1 MHPDT
6 SELGLLLQMLIL
18 LGATVAAAP
27 TARYFGMSAIVGY
40 LAIGIVIG
48 PGVFAFFREP
58 ATVLAIAELGVVML
72 LFLIGLELKLSRLL
86 AMRRAIFGLG
96 AAQLTITTLA
106 LFALAFFGL
115 GYAWR
120 GAVLAGVAL
129 AMSGTAI
136 ALQLLEERGDLQ
148 ATYGQR
154 AFGVLLFQDMAVVP
168 ILALIPLLSPWQ
180 TGNGGG
186 FWGGA
191 QHAAIAAAVIAA
203 VVLAGRYLLNPLF
216 QLLAQANT
224 REVMTAAALLLVI
237 GTGLVMQ
244 YAGMSMAL
252 GAFLAGVLL
261 AESNYRHE
269 LEANIEP
276 FRGLL
281 LALFFMGVG
290 MSIDLSVVRENLWVL
305 IGGAIAVTIVKAA
318 IVFALYQFAPN
329 HDPDGLRAAA
339 VLTSAGEFAFVLL
352 PLGLSLGIVTAGQSS
367 LVVALAA
374 ITMLIGPFFAILTD
388 KWLARRYIEEPDYEL
403 DGLEQTH
410 GSVLIIGFGRFGQ
423 IVAQCLIAQ
432 RLDITVI
439 DNDPEMVTA
448 AARFGFKIYYGD
460 GTRLDVLRAAHADKA
475 RLIAVCVDKG
485 ETAEHI
491 VDIVKANFEFVK
503 LFVRSYD
510 RTTTLALRARDVD
523 YEIRETYESAIA
535 FGRATLE
542 EFGVERESIDA
553 LIDDVRTRDR
563 DRIALQQAGG
573 IYAGL
578 DKIRPKV
585 QPTPLTEPKRA
596 ARALNPEAED
606 AIQRKTGSST

>member
-1 MHPDT
+1 MQPDAA
-6 SELGLLLQMLIL
+6 ELNLLLQMLIL

-40 LAIGIVIG
+40 LAVGIVIG
-48 PGVFAFFREP
+48 PGVFAFFRDP
-58 ATVLAIAELGVVML
+58 ATILAVAELGVVML

-86 AMRRAIFGLG
+86 DMRRAIFELG
-96 AAQLTITTLA
+96 AAQLTVTA
-106 LFALAFFGL
+106 AVLFALAFFCL
-115 GYAWR
+115 ALPWR
-120 GAVLAGVAL
+120 GALLAGTAL

-168 ILALIPLLSPWQ
+168 ILALIPLLSPGQ
-180 TGNGGG
+180 TNDGGG
-186 FWGGA
+186 FWEGA
-191 QHAAIAAAVIAA
+191 REAAIAATVIAT
-203 VVLAGRYLLNPLF
+203 VVVAGRYLLNPLF

-237 GTGLVMQ
+237 GTGLIMQ

-252 GAFLAGVLL
+252 GAFLAGLLL

-290 MSIDLSVVRENLWVL
+290 MSIDLSVVRDYFWVL
-305 IGGAIAVTIVKAA
+305 IGGAVLVTAVKAA
-318 IVFALYQFAPN
+318 IVWGLYQFAPDR
-329 HDPDGLRAAA
+329 DPDGLRAAA
-339 VLTSAGEFAFVLL
+339 VLTAAGEFAFVLM
-352 PLGLSLGIVTAGQSS
+352 PLGASLGIVTAAQSS

-374 ITMLIGPFFAILTD
+374 ITMLIGPLFAMASD
-388 KWLARRYIEEPDYEL
+388 QWLARRYIEEPEYEL
-403 DGLEQTH
+403 GGLEETH
-410 GSVLIIGFGRFGQ
+410 GTVLIIGFGRFGQ
-423 IVAQCLIAQ
+423 IVSQCLFAQ
-432 RLDITVI
+432 LLDITVI
-439 DNDPEMVTA
+439 DNDPEMVRV

-460 GTRLDVLRAAHADKA
+460 GTRLDVLRSAHADKA
-475 RLIAVCVDKG
+475 HLIAVCVDKG

-491 VDIVKANFEFVK
+491 VDIVKANFPFAK
-503 LFVRSYD
+503 LYVRSYD

-523 YEIRETYESAIA
+523 YEIRETYESALA
-535 FGRATLE
+535 FGRASLAELGFDQET
-542 EFGVERESIDA
+542 IDA
-553 LIDDVRTRDR
+553 GIEDVRSRDR
-563 DRIALQQAGG
+563 DRLAMQQAGG

-578 DKIRPKV
+578 DKVRPKV

-596 ARALNPEAED
+596 ARALNPEAEE
-606 AIQRKTGSST
+606 AIQRKTEPSS

>member
-1 MHPDT
+1 MHPDG
-6 SELGLLLQMLIL
+6 SEFGLLLQMLIL

-40 LAIGIVIG
+40 LAVGIIIG
-48 PGVFAFFREP
+48 PGVFAFFRDP
-58 ATVLAIAELGVVML
+58 ATILAIAELGVVML
-72 LFLIGLELKLSRLL
+72 LFIIGLELKLSRLL

-96 AAQLTITTLA
+96 AAQLTVTTLV
-106 LFALAFFGL
+106 LFALAFL
-115 GYAWR
+115 CLDYAWR
-120 GAVLAGVAL
+120 GALLAGIAL

-180 TGNGGG
+180 TSNDGG

-191 QHAAIAAAVIAA
+191 EQAGIAAAVIAA
-203 VVLAGRYLLNPLF
+203 VILAGRYLLNPLF

-237 GTGLVMQ
+237 GTGLIMQ

-290 MSIDLSVVRENLWVL
+290 MSIDLSVVRDNLWVL
-305 IGGAIAVTIVKAA
+305 IGGAITVTIVKAA
-318 IVFALYQFAPN
+318 IVWGLYQLAPR
-329 HDPDGLRAAA
+329 DPDGLRAAA

-352 PLGLSLGIVTAGQSS
+352 PLGLSFGIVTAEQSS

-374 ITMLIGPFFAILTD
+374 VTMLIGPLFAVVTD
-388 KWLARRYIEEPDYEL
+388 IWLSRRYIEDPEYEL

-423 IVAQCLIAQ
+423 IVAQCLLAH

-448 AARFGFKIYYGD
+448 ASRFGFKIYYGD
-460 GTRLDVLRAAHADKA
+460 GNRLDVLRAAHADKA
-475 RLIAVCVDKG
+475 RMIAVCVDKG

-542 EFGVERESIDA
+542 EFGVDRESIDT
-553 LIDDVRTRDR
+553 LIEDVRTRDR

-585 QPTPLTEPKRA
+585 EPTPLTEPKRA

-606 AIQRKTGSST
+606 AIQRKTGSSD

>member
-1 MHPDT
+1 MHPDS

-40 LAIGIVIG
+40 LAVGIIIG
-48 PGVFAFFREP
+48 PGVFGFFRQP
-58 ATVLAIAELGVVML
+58 TTILAIAELGVVML

-86 AMRRAIFGLG
+86 DMRRAIFELG
-96 AAQLTITTLA
+96 AAQLAVTTLV
-106 LFALAFFGL
+106 LFAMAFFLL
-115 GYAWR
+115 GFTWR
-120 GAVLAGVAL
+120 GALLAGVAL

-148 ATYGQR
+148 ATYGKR
-154 AFGVLLFQDMAVVP
+154 AFGVLLFQDLAVVP

-180 TGNGGG
+180 TGNEGG

-191 QHAAIAAAVIAA
+191 EQAGIGAAVIAA
-203 VVLAGRYLLNPLF
+203 VILAGRYLLNPLF

-237 GTGLVMQ
+237 GTGLIMQ

-252 GAFLAGVLL
+252 GAFLAGLLL
-261 AESNYRHE
+261 AESHYRHE

-290 MSIDLSVVRENLWVL
+290 MSIDLSIVRDNLWIL
-305 IGGAIAVTIVKAA
+305 LGGAIVVTAIKAA
-318 IVFALYQFAPN
+318 IVWGLYQFAPK
-329 HDPDGLRAAA
+329 DPDGLRAAA

-352 PLGLSLGIVTAGQSS
+352 PLGLSLGIVSAKQSS

-374 ITMLIGPFFAILTD
+374 LTMLIGPFLATLTD
-388 KWLARRYIEEPDYEL
+388 AWLARRYIEEPEYEL

-410 GSVLIIGFGRFGQ
+410 GTVLIIGFGRFGQ
-423 IVAQCLIAQ
+423 IVAQCLIAE
-432 RLDITVI
+432 RLDVTVI
-439 DNDPEMVTA
+439 DNDAEMVSA

-460 GTRLDVLRAAHADKA
+460 GTRLDVLRAAHVDKA
-475 RLIAVCVDKG
+475 RLIAVCVDQG
-485 ETAEHI
+485 PTAEHI
-491 VDIVKANFEFVK
+491 VDIVKANFSLAK

-542 EFGVERESIDA
+542 EIGVDQESINTA
-553 LIDDVRTRDR
+553 IEDVRTRDR
-563 DRIALQQAGG
+563 DRLALQQAGG

-578 DKIRPKV
+578 DQIRPKV
-585 QPTPLTEPKRA
+585 QPTPLTEPKRT
-596 ARALNPEAED
+596 ARALNPAAED
-606 AIQRKTGSST
+606 AIQRKSDSSG

>member
-1 MHPDT
+1 MQPDG
-6 SELGLLLQMLIL
+6 SEFSLLLQMLIL

-40 LAIGIVIG
+40 LAVGIVIG
-48 PGVFAFFREP
+48 PGVFAFFRDP
-58 ATVLAIAELGVVML
+58 ATILAIAELGVVML

-86 AMRRAIFGLG
+86 AMRRAIFEFG
-96 AAQLTITTLA
+96 AAQLAVTTFV
-106 LFALAFFGL
+106 LFALAFLCL

-120 GAVLAGVAL
+120 GALLAGVAL

-148 ATYGQR
+148 TTYGQR

-180 TGNGGG
+180 TSNDGG

-191 QHAAIAAAVIAA
+191 EQAGIAAAVIAA
-203 VVLAGRYLLNPLF
+203 VILAGRYLLNPLF

-237 GTGLVMQ
+237 GTGLIMQ

-290 MSIDLSVVRENLWVL
+290 MSIDLSVVRDNLWVL
-305 IGGAIAVTIVKAA
+305 IGGAITVTIVKAA
-318 IVFALYQFAPN
+318 IVWALYQLAPR
-329 HDPDGLRAAA
+329 DPDGLRAAA

-374 ITMLIGPFFAILTD
+374 VTMLIGPLFAVVTD
-388 KWLARRYIEEPDYEL
+388 IWLSRRYIEEPEYEL

-410 GSVLIIGFGRFGQ
+410 GSVLIVGFGRFGQ
-423 IVAQCLIAQ
+423 IVAQCLIAH

-460 GTRLDVLRAAHADKA
+460 GNRLDVLRAAHADKA
-475 RLIAVCVDKG
+475 RMIAVCVDKG

-542 EFGVERESIDA
+542 EFGVDQESIDA
-553 LIDDVRTRDR
+553 LIEDVRTRDR

-585 QPTPLTEPKRA
+585 EPTPLTEPKRA
-596 ARALNPEAED
+596 ARALNPEAKD
-606 AIQRKTGSST
+606 AIQRKTGSSD

>member
-1 MHPDT
+1 MHPDS

-40 LAIGIVIG
+40 LAVGIIIG
-48 PGVFAFFREP
+48 PGVFGFFRQP
-58 ATVLAIAELGVVML
+58 ATILAIAELGVVML

-86 AMRRAIFGLG
+86 DMRRAIFELG
-96 AAQLTITTLA
+96 AAQLAVTTLV
-106 LFALAFFGL
+106 LFAMAFFLL
-115 GYAWR
+115 GFTWR
-120 GAVLAGVAL
+120 GALLAGVAL

-148 ATYGQR
+148 ATYGKR
-154 AFGVLLFQDMAVVP
+154 AFGVLLFQDLAVVP

-180 TGNGGG
+180 TGNEGG

-191 QHAAIAAAVIAA
+191 EQAGIGAAVIAA
-203 VVLAGRYLLNPLF
+203 VILAGRYLLNPLF

-237 GTGLVMQ
+237 GTGLIMQ

-252 GAFLAGVLL
+252 GAFLAGLLL
-261 AESNYRHE
+261 AESHYRHE

-290 MSIDLSVVRENLWVL
+290 MSIDLSIVRDNLWIL
-305 IGGAIAVTIVKAA
+305 LGGAIVVTAIKAA
-318 IVFALYQFAPN
+318 IVWGLYQFAPK
-329 HDPDGLRAAA
+329 DPDGLRAAA

-352 PLGLSLGIVTAGQSS
+352 PLGLSLGIVSAKQSS

-374 ITMLIGPFFAILTD
+374 LTMLIGPFLATLTD
-388 KWLARRYIEEPDYEL
+388 AWLARRYLEEPEYEL

-410 GSVLIIGFGRFGQ
+410 GTVLIIGFGRFGQ
-423 IVAQCLIAQ
+423 IVAQCLIAE
-432 RLDITVI
+432 RLDVTVI
-439 DNDPEMVTA
+439 DNDAEMVSA

-460 GTRLDVLRAAHADKA
+460 GTRLDVLRAAHVDKA
-475 RLIAVCVDKG
+475 RLIAVCVDQG
-485 ETAEHI
+485 PTAEHI
-491 VDIVKANFEFVK
+491 VDIVKANFSLAK

-542 EFGVERESIDA
+542 EIGVDQESINTA
-553 LIDDVRTRDR
+553 IEDVRTRDR
-563 DRIALQQAGG
+563 DRLALQQAGG

-578 DKIRPKV
+578 DKVRPKV
-585 QPTPLTEPKRA
+585 EPTPLTEPKRA

-606 AIQRKTGSST
+606 AIQRKSDSSG

>member
-1 MHPDT
+1 MHPDS
-6 SELGLLLQMLIL
+6 SEFGLLLQMLIL

-40 LAIGIVIG
+40 LAVGIVIG
-48 PGVFAFFREP
+48 PGVFAFFRDP
-58 ATVLAIAELGVVML
+58 ATILTIAELGVVML
-72 LFLIGLELKLSRLL
+72 LFIIGLELKLSRLL
-86 AMRRAIFGLG
+86 AMRRAIFELG
-96 AAQLTITTLA
+96 ASQLAVTALV

-120 GAVLAGVAL
+120 GALLAGVAL

-180 TGNGGG
+180 TSNDGG

-191 QHAAIAAAVIAA
+191 EQAGIGAAVIAA
-203 VVLAGRYLLNPLF
+203 VILAGRYLLNPLF

-237 GTGLVMQ
+237 GTGLIMQ

-290 MSIDLSVVRENLWVL
+290 MSIDLSVVRDNLWVL
-305 IGGAIAVTIVKAA
+305 IGGAITVTIVKAA
-318 IVFALYQFAPN
+318 IIWGLYQLAPR
-329 HDPDGLRAAA
+329 DPDGLRAAA

-352 PLGLSLGIVTAGQSS
+352 PLGLSLGIVTARQSS

-374 ITMLIGPFFAILTD
+374 VTMLIGPLFAVVTD
-388 KWLARRYIEEPDYEL
+388 IWLSRRYIEEPEYEL

-423 IVAQCLIAQ
+423 IVSQCLLAQ
-432 RLDITVI
+432 RFDITVI
-439 DNDPEMVTA
+439 DNDPEMVPTV
-448 AARFGFKIYYGD
+448 ARFGFKIYYGD
-460 GTRLDVLRAAHADKA
+460 GTRLDVLRSAHADKA

-503 LFVRSYD
+503 LYVRSYD

-523 YEIRETYESAIA
+523 FEIRETYESAIA
-535 FGRATLE
+535 FGRATLQ
-542 EFGVERESIDA
+542 EFGVDQESIDA
-553 LIDDVRTRDR
+553 LIEDVRTRDR

-585 QPTPLTEPKRA
+585 EPTPLTEPKRA

-606 AIQRKTGSST
+606 AIERKTGSSD

>member
-1 MHPDT
+1 
-6 SELGLLLQMLIL
+6 
-18 LGATVAAAP
+18 
-27 TARYFGMSAIVGY
+27 
-40 LAIGIVIG
+40 
-48 PGVFAFFREP
+48 
-58 ATVLAIAELGVVML
+58 
-72 LFLIGLELKLSRLL
+72 
-86 AMRRAIFGLG
+86 
-96 AAQLTITTLA
+96 
-106 LFALAFFGL
+106 
-115 GYAWR
+115 
-120 GAVLAGVAL
+120 
-129 AMSGTAI
+129 
-136 ALQLLEERGDLQ
+136 
-148 ATYGQR
+148 
-154 AFGVLLFQDMAVVP
+154 
-168 ILALIPLLSPWQ
+168 
-180 TGNGGG
+180 
-186 FWGGA
+186 
-191 QHAAIAAAVIAA
+191 
-203 VVLAGRYLLNPLF
+203 
-216 QLLAQANT
+216 
-224 REVMTAAALLLVI
+224 
-237 GTGLVMQ
+237 
-244 YAGMSMAL
+244 
-252 GAFLAGVLL
+252 
-261 AESNYRHE
+261 
-269 LEANIEP
+269 P

-290 MSIDLSVVRENLWVL
+290 MSIDLSVVRDNLWVL

-318 IVFALYQFAPN
+318 IVWVLYQFAPK

-374 ITMLIGPFFAILTD
+374 VTMLIGPLFAMLTD
-388 KWLARRYIEEPDYEL
+388 VWLARRYIEEPAYEL
-403 DGLEQTH
+403 GELEETH

-432 RLDITVI
+432 RLDVTVI

-460 GTRLDVLRAAHADKA
+460 GNRLDVLRAAHADKA

-523 YEIRETYESAIA
+523 YEIRETYESAIV
-535 FGRATLE
+535 FGRATLQ
-542 EFGVERESIDA
+542 EFGVDQESIDT
-553 LIDDVRTRDR
+553 LIEDVRTRDR

-585 QPTPLTEPKRA
+585 QPTPLTEPKRT

-606 AIQRKTGSST
+606 AIKRKTGSSD